1 MVRFFSHAQ
10 SADDL
15 IIESRQKKRKVAE
28 AAEYCRGAVL
38 LCANCSRQRSM
49 FFHADN
55 KRAGRKINKTAF
67 FNIFLLPIPKNGKN
81 QHHRGSPHSI
91 VVAQGAYTKHFR
103 GNLWHRS

>member
-1 MVRFFSHAQ
+1 MVRFFSQTQ

-15 IIESRQKKRKVAE
+15 IIESRQKMRKVAE
-28 AAEYCRGAVL
+28 AAEYCWGAVR

-49 FFHADN
+49 FFHAD
-55 KRAGRKINKTAF
+55 KKIAGRKINKRAF
-67 FNIFLLPIPKNGKN
+67 FNIISSAIPKNGKN
-81 QHHRGSPHSI
+81 QHHQDSQRSI